1 MAGGESKYWPNK
13 RLIKWIPMSNGGGRG
28 DGGGGEPEGEN
39 KCISVSWIRDVVEN
53 WF

>member
-1 MAGGESKYWPNK
+1 MNANECG
-13 RLIKWIPMSNGGGRG
+13 G
-28 DGGGGEPEGEN
+28 DGGEPRKRDKQYD

>member
-1 MAGGESKYWPNK
+1 
-13 RLIKWIPMSNGGGRG
+13 MSNGGGCG
-28 DGGGGEPEGEN
+28 GSGGGEPEGEISNTN